1 MCAVCRSEKQAGKAL
16 GCVQVKA
23 GPVSATG
30 QDIHRASAEQHA
42 AQRALE
48 ALGLD
53 LRELSRG
60 EGALQAA
67 AAALPGLPEPARR
80 MRAKLRGSVAS
91 AQPASVGAPQAA
103 AE

>member
-1 MCAVCRSEKQAGKAL
+1 
-16 GCVQVKA
+16 VKA

-60 EGALQAA
+60 EGALQAL

-80 MRAKLRGSVAS
+80 LRGAARPRGGGGAVGS
-91 AQPASVGAPQAA
+91 AQPAPAPQVAQ
-103 AE
+103 